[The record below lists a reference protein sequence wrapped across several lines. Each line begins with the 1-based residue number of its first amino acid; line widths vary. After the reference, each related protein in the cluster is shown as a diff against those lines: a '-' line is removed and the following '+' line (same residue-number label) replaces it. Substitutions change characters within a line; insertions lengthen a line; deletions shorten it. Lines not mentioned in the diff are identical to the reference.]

1 MEIGKLEFLRDLQG
15 MINLFFGRKVYIS
28 MLNHNV
34 NNYLRQFGLAGVT
47 GNEERIEN
55 AILSYYWELE
65 ECEK

>member
-1 MEIGKLEFLRDLQG
+1 MEIGKFEFLRDLQG
-15 MINLFFGRKVYIS
+15 MIIFFFGRKVCIS

>member
-15 MINLFFGRKVYIS
+15 VINLLFSRKVYIS

-47 GNEERIEN
+47 GNEGRIEN
-55 AILSYYWELE
+55 AIISYYGELQ